1 MLPVLCY
8 PDAGWAENWA
18 KQIHMPRQFLPCESS
33 LPWCKTWNNFATWR
47 QSSGYNSQKYATY
60 GTVSDCFTLRLTID
74 LLIQLQISVNLDDC
88 RTPVGLGR
96 QASRIRSRGLLTRLG
111 AVARPKARPPP
122 RLATREEAP
131 NWTRPHLRRGRTRRL
146 LPRPQHPGRPPGP
159 RRLSARPNRRLVC
172 SISSDTL

>member
-1 MLPVLCY
+1 MQNSKL
-8 PDAGWAENWA
+8 
-18 KQIHMPRQFLPCESS
+18 
-33 LPWCKTWNNFATWR
+33 KT
-47 QSSGYNSQKYATY
+47 NSQLGAKVAGIIARSTQRT
-60 GTVSDCFTLRLTID
+60 GRFHSRLTID

-146 LPRPQHPGRPPGP
+146 LPRPQHPGRLAGP